1 MAGGC
6 QPPNVNV
13 QEQLLQ
19 ITRPISRAIISL
31 IVTSLVYVLTSNLDQ
46 QLRLLLSYDLG
57 VSTFLGILLFRLAIA
72 TPEDTF
78 RIAQHAEPSNALTL
92 FLATLFSLTSLIAVG
107 FMVDHSQP
115 LPKLLAN
122 LQVGLCLIAIFLSW
136 VLVHTFF
143 ALHYARL
150 YYDERSEP
158 ELEQLL
164 YVKGLDFPN
173 EGLVDYW
180 DFMYYSFTIAMCYQ
194 TSDVSISS
202 VRMRRS
208 TLIHAILSFLYV
220 SVIIGL
226 VVNLISNVI

>member
-1 MAGGC
+1 MSI
-6 QPPNVNV
+6 PKSS
-13 QEQLLQ
+13 LLQ
-19 ITRPISRAIISL
+19 MTRPIYRTIISL
-31 IVTSLVYVLTSNLDQ
+31 IVTSVVYGLTGSFDQ

-78 RIAQHAEPSNALTL
+78 RIAQNAEPSNALTL

-107 FMVDHSQP
+107 FMVDHSQL

-136 VLVHTFF
+136 VMVHTFF
-143 ALHYARL
+143 ALHYAHI
-150 YYDERSEP
+150 YYDEISEP
-158 ELEQLL
+158 EQEQLL
-164 YVKGLDFPN
+164 YVKGLEFPN
-173 EGLVDYW
+173 KSLVDYW